1 MKTRARLRAPYLGQR
16 IHGKTQEE
24 ICGKSYGPS
33 CLTAT
38 LLTALPARAQ
48 NPNYDVGQ
56 VWRVTYYHLKPGQGE
71 AFWKDFR
78 ENLKPVYESLKK
90 EGLITDYKVWTNVT
104 IEHPNDW
111 DVALGLLFAN
121 YAAIDQLDAK
131 AATSVAKHYGSREA
145 MLEAGKKRNDLR
157 EVVASKL
164 AREVMPK

>member
-1 MKTRARLRAPYLGQR
+1 MRKVLWTILFV
-16 IHGKTQEE
+16 
-24 ICGKSYGPS
+24 
-33 CLTAT
+33 AT

-48 NPNYDVGQ
+48 SPNYDVGQ

-90 EGLITDYKVWTNVT
+90 EGLIVDYKAWINVT
-104 IEHPNDW
+104 TDHPDDW
-111 DVALGLLFAN
+111 DVAVGLMVAN

-145 MLEAGKKRNDLR
+145 MIEAGKKRNDLR